1 MVESILRTNHADILS
16 VSSQYFPP
24 VCISTPHFEALK
36 QNQNLI
42 LRFWR
47 QTAIFKS
54 SFWGLDTEI
63 KATKYR
69 FGSGISTECSKWA
82 LGGTANLPSGQNVH
96 PEMKP
101 QILRFSRQRKGS
113 QGILPFPLC
122 PKSAKATFNGQN
134 WTVDFKCH
142 IWTLDFFA
150 WNSQRVPWKKS
161 QNMVK

>member
-1 MVESILRTNHADILS
+1 MVESILRTNHADTLS

-63 KATKYR
+63 KATKCR

-101 QILRFSRQRKGS
+101 QILRFSRQRKRLTRDFAFPPLSEICRNVISMGHFDPLIS
-113 QGILPFPLC
+113 SGHFDHLISPPGIHKEFLE
-122 PKSAKATFNGQN
+122 KSRK
-134 WTVDFKCH
+134 
-142 IWTLDFFA
+142 IW
-150 WNSQRVPWKKS
+150 
-161 QNMVK
+161 

>member
-1 MVESILRTNHADILS
+1 MVESNIMADLADILS

-24 VCISTPHFEALK
+24 VCISRPHFEALNP
-36 QNQNLI
+36 NQNLI

-63 KATKYR
+63 KVTKCR
-69 FGSGISTECSKWA
+69 FDAVI
-82 LGGTANLPSGQNVH
+82 LPSGQNVH

-122 PKSAKATFNGQN
+122 PKSAKAAFNGPN

-142 IWTLDFFA
+142 IWTLDFSA
-150 WNSQRVPWKKS
+150 RNSQRVPWKKS

>member
-1 MVESILRTNHADILS
+1 MPTFCRLARDIPA
-16 VSSQYFPP
+16 Y
-24 VCISTPHFEALK
+24 ISRPHFEALNP
-36 QNQNLI
+36 NQNLI

-63 KATKYR
+63 KATKCR

-96 PEMKP
+96 PEMKS
-101 QILRFSRQRKGS
+101 QILRLCRQRKR
-113 QGILPFPLC
+113 LLRDLAFPLC
-122 PKSAKATFNGQN
+122 PKSAKASFNGQI
-134 WTVDFKCH
+134 WTVDFK
-142 IWTLDFFA
+142 WPFWPLDFSA
-150 WNSQRVPWKKS
+150 RNSQRVPWKKS

>member
-1 MVESILRTNHADILS
+1 MVERNIRADLADILS

-24 VCISTPHFEALK
+24 VCISRPHFEALNP
-36 QNQNLI
+36 NQNLI

-63 KATKYR
+63 KATKCR

-113 QGILPFPLC
+113 QGILPFPPLSEIC
-122 PKSAKATFNGQN
+122 RNVISMGHFDHLISPPEIHKEFLEKSRK
-134 WTVDFKCH
+134 
-142 IWTLDFFA
+142 IW
-150 WNSQRVPWKKS
+150 
-161 QNMVK
+161 